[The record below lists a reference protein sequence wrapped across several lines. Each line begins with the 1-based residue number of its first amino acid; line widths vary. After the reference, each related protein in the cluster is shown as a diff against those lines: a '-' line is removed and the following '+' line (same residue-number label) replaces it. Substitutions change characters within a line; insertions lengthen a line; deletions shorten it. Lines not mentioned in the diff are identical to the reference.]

1 MVFSTMVPLCNKC
14 NHKNAVYHRR
24 YSGEILCRSCFMN
37 SIEKKTLQTIA
48 KYSMI
53 GFNKKIA
60 VGVSGGK
67 DSLALLHIL
76 KKNLKTE
83 Q

>member
-1 MVFSTMVPLCNKC
+1 
-14 NHKNAVYHRR
+14 
-24 YSGEILCRSCFMN
+24 MN

-53 GFNKKIA
+53 GFNQKIA

-76 KKNLKTE
+76 KKISKRNNNEIIAITIDEGIEGYRNESLSLVKNF
-83 Q
+83 